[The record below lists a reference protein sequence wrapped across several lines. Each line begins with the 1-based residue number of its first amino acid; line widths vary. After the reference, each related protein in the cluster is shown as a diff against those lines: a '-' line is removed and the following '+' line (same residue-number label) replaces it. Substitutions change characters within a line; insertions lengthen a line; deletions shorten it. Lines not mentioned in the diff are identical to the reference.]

1 MNLKEARLKAG
12 MTIDALARD
21 VGVSSAAICR
31 YEKGKRV
38 PRLPIAKRIGE
49 KLGIPWYEIM
59 NDQKSA

>member
-1 MNLKEARLKAG
+1 MKEAREKAG
-12 MTIDALARD
+12 LTIDALARA

-31 YEKGKRV
+31 YENGQRV

-59 NDQKSA
+59 NNQKTA